1 MQVLE
6 GLEFN
11 NHFSERFAFYLLLKT
26 KENESQLFHKHGT
39 ISKIALEM
47 I

>member
-1 MQVLE
+1 MQILE

-11 NHFSERFAFYLLLKT
+11 HHFSERFAFYLSLKT
-26 KENESQLFHKHGT
+26 KENESQVFQKHGT